1 MNIFVASKHSE
12 ALFSLSQTKRL
23 RPTLVRW
30 IVRPVAASPAAGCP
44 FPPLIATLSRTQ
56 AESLCVQAS
65 PNLKHSSV
73 QATLK
78 PPDPPTGNPG
88 VTARRRRP
96 KIPHQVFLT
105 VCCGCPA
112 VGACA
117 TTRRHLVSAA
127 VECHCCPHLVGTCCC
142 CCQWRASSIAAAA
155 TAERLPCE
163 GPALVAKG
171 GRRPSRCNWMAL
183 IFPVPISLLMWLLPP
198 RKALAGS

>member
-1 MNIFVASKHSE
+1 MASKHSE

-23 RPTLVRW
+23 RSALVSWLDCQTSSR
-30 IVRPVAASPAAGCP
+30 ITSSRVSFPSPARKPCLEP
-44 FPPLIATLSRTQ
+44 KLNNL
-56 AESLCVQAS
+56 LCSS
-65 PNLKHSSV
+65 PNPKHSSV
-73 QATLK
+73 QSETLT
-78 PPDPPTGNPG
+78 PPNPPTGDPG

-163 GPALVAKG
+163 APALVAKG